1 MGNQNGLIKRWIPIL
16 CGFLSTAYSVPL
28 HSAEGKPLIGFTPDS
43 ASREHTL
50 EAQFDSSLA
59 KNNLRDWMQHLTA
72 RPHHLGSAFDKENA
86 EFIAEKFRSW
96 GYVTTI
102 EQFEVLFPTPKV
114 RVVQM
119 IAPTKF
125 TAVLS
130 EPALKE
136 DATSGQISEQLP
148 VYHAYSIDGDV
159 TAEIVYVNF
168 GIPKDYETLAENGI
182 DVKGKIVLARY
193 GGSWRGIKPKV
204 AAEHGAI
211 GCLIYS
217 DPHEDGFFQ
226 GDVYPKDAWRNETGA
241 QRGSV
246 ADMPLYPGDP
256 LTPGVGATQDAH
268 RLPMNEAATLT
279 KIPVLP
285 LSHSDA
291 LPLLKALEGP
301 VVPEDWRGALPLTY
315 HFGPGPTRVHL
326 KVEFDW
332 KQVPLFDVIAKVQGS
347 ERPDEWVIRGNHHDA
362 WVNGA
367 SDPTS
372 GMVVV
377 MEEARAMSELLK
389 TGWKPKRTIIFAA
402 WDGEEPGLLGSTEWV
417 ETHGDEL
424 QKHAAIYI
432 NSDGNGRGFLNAGG
446 SHSLEKFVNEIARDV
461 QDPQKRISV
470 ADRAKAL
477 ALVKGNPESKKEAR
491 DRADFRIYA
500 LGSGSD
506 YTPFLQHN
514 GIASLNLGFGGEDNG
529 GVYHSIYDSFDHFTR
544 FVDPKF
550 EYGIALAQT
559 AGRAVLRSANADV
572 LPFEFKNLTDSLDK
586 YFHEIAKLT
595 DEMREETK
603 QKNQLIVDKSFEAVA
618 DPAKTFIVPAVKDP
632 VPFLNFAPLQN
643 ALAQLRESAAN
654 FDKLRNEVA
663 SGKRTLT
670 LDQQRALDAMLLNS
684 ERTLIRNEGLPRRPW
699 FKHQIYAPGF
709 YTGYGVKTL
718 PAVREAIE
726 QRDWKEA
733 EEQVPIVAKVIEHLA
748 EEVGRAAKIVN

>member
-1 MGNQNGLIKRWIPIL
+1 MGNQYGLIRHWVPIF
-16 CGFLSTAYSVPL
+16 CGFLSTVYSVPL
-28 HSAEGKPLIGFTPDS
+28 LSAEVKPLIGFVPES
-43 ASREHTL
+43 ASRERTL
-50 EAQFDSSLA
+50 EAQFDASLA

-96 GYVTTI
+96 GYETAI
-102 EQFEVLFPTPKV
+102 EEFEVLFPTPKV
-114 RVVQM
+114 RVVEM
-119 IAPTKF
+119 IEPAKF
-125 TAVLS
+125 TAALS

-136 DATSGQISEQLP
+136 DATSGQVSEQLP

-256 LTPGVGATQDAH
+256 LTPGVGATKDAH
-268 RLPMNEAATLT
+268 RLTIKEAPTLT

-291 LPLLKALEGP
+291 LPLLKALEGS
-301 VVPEDWRGALPLTY
+301 VVPEDWRGALPVTY
-315 HFGPGPTRVHL
+315 HFGPGPAKVHL

-332 KQVPLFDVIAKVQGS
+332 KQVPLFDVIAKLRGN
-347 ERPDEWVIRGNHHDA
+347 ERPDEWIIRGNHHDA

-377 MEEARAMSELLK
+377 MEEARAISELLK

-417 ETHGDEL
+417 ETHGEEL
-424 QKHAAIYI
+424 RKHAALYI

-461 QDPQKRISV
+461 QDPQKKISV
-470 ADRAKAL
+470 AERAKAL
-477 ALVKGNPESKKEAR
+477 ALVKGNPETKKEAR
-491 DRADFRIYA
+491 DRADFRISA

-586 YFHEIAKLT
+586 YFQEITKLT

-603 QKNQLIVDKSFEAVA
+603 QKNQLISDKTLEAVS
-618 DPAKTFIVPAVKDP
+618 DPTKTFIVPAVKDP

-643 ALAQLRESAAN
+643 ALAQLRESAAH
-654 FDKLRNEVA
+654 FDKLRNEIA

-670 LDQQRALDAMLLNS
+670 MDQQQALDSILLGS

-718 PAVREAIE
+718 PGVREAIE

-733 EEQVPIVAKVIEHLA
+733 EEQVPIVAKVIEQFAA
-748 EEVGRAAKIVN
+748 EVERAANSMN